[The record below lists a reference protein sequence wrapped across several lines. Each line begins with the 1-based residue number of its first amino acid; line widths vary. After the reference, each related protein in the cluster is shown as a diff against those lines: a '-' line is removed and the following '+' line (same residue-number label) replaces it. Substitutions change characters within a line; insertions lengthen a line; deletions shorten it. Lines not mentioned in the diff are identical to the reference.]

1 MFNSRGMFK
10 GLTKHPLGEIYDTV
24 ILKKG
29 LLRIIMENIYTKQK
43 LKIKLNMIVFKNT

>member
-1 MFNSRGMFK
+1 MFK

-29 LLRIIMENIYTKQK
+29 LLRIMENIYTKQK
-43 LKIKLNMIVFKNT
+43 NQDKIKYDCLQKYIK